1 LSISP
6 CADLIDVAFAVGTA
20 LDRIGV
26 VAVLTGGSAAS
37 FYAPSAYMS
46 RDADFI
52 LQFVPDGPDR
62 ILDTMAT
69 LGFRA
74 TPSRIFEHPAVQY
87 TVEFPRGPL
96 AIGRDLVRTWS
107 TYLRPEGL
115 LHVLTPT
122 DCVRDRFLH
131 YYAWGDF
138 SGLTTAVAVARLQA
152 SDFDRVMFR
161 AWALQEHEVD
171 RSYDLGCV
179 ETFFRYLDDR

>member
-1 LSISP
+1 M
-6 CADLIDVAFAVGTA
+6 DVAFAVGTA
-20 LDRIGV
+20 LDRVGV

-37 FYAPSAYMS
+37 FYAPNAYMS

-52 LQFVPDGPDR
+52 LQFVPKGPDR
-62 ILDTMAT
+62 ILDTMAA

-74 TPSRIFEHPAVQY
+74 SPSRIFEHPAVEY

-96 AIGRDLVRTWS
+96 AIGRDLIRTWA
-107 TYLRPEGL
+107 THQRTDRR

-138 SGLTTAVAVARLQA
+138 SGLTTAVAVARSQP
-152 SDFDRVMFR
+152 SDFDRNTFR
-161 AWALQEHEVD
+161 TWALREHEAD
-171 RSYDLGCV
+171 RSYDPRCI
-179 ETFFRYLDDR
+179 ETFFRYLDDRYPDER